1 MKEEESKTAFLMSR
15 LSIHPKSVQANMSPE
30 GSEGSVLET
39 SRSFTHEESVLSHF
53 LQNQLEVGVTA
64 RVHA

>member
-1 MKEEESKTAFLMSR
+1 MSR

-30 GSEGSVLET
+30 GSEGSVLEM

-53 LQNQLEVGVTA
+53 LQNQLEVGVA
-64 RVHA
+64 ACVHV